1 MKKDIT
7 DLIDFISKKT
17 EKKEGEL
24 VSLCR
29 YREDKAYIQK
39 KNKRIKELE
48 GLRDDIK
55 NAEFHIFNFIS
66 AMDDETHIEKI
77 DHLTIDHLR
86 FMFEQWH
93 MVKDMLERKIQRA
106 KQEL

>member
-7 DLIDFISKKT
+7 DLIDFIGKKT

-66 AMDDETHIEKI
+66 TMDDESSNSKFDLMVI
-77 DHLTIDHLR
+77 DHMR
-86 FMFEQWH
+86 FVFEQWH
-93 MVKDMLERKIQRA
+93 MVRDMLERKIQKA